1 MYIRNE
7 NFLLNAKFARVIYA
21 QNCREDGSYL
31 RIELDDDKRN
41 CGYAIKFSS
50 YEKALEALE
59 YVDRA
64 IMRGDKII
72 TVNSDI
78 KK

>member
-1 MYIRNE
+1 MYIRNG
-7 NFLLNAKFARVIYA
+7 NFLLNTNFARVIYA
-21 QNCREDGSYL
+21 QDYKEDGSYL

-41 CGYAIKFSS
+41 CGYAIRFSS
-50 YEKALEALE
+50 YEKALEALG